1 MAQRVTVV
9 LEEDLDGGQADE
21 TVRFAFGSADYEI
34 DLSAKNAHA
43 FRRGPLAA
51 NKTGPATICDSHGRS
66 TQNDLICMPSTA
78 KRNARLAFITSQS
91 AL

>member
-43 FRRGPLAA
+43 LRRGPLAA
-51 NKTGPATICDSHGRS
+51 NKTGACYY
-66 TQNDLICMPSTA
+66 L
-78 KRNARLAFITSQS
+78 RLAWPIDTE
-91 AL
+91 